1 MKTLTVGRAA
11 LSELR
16 SGARSANVVI
26 CVLDAARAD
35 HVGCYGYSLDTT
47 PNLDQ
52 LAKESVLFRNHFT
65 PCPSTKYSTASLF
78 TGLYFPVAAAAPRGS
93 HDAGLRG
100 GDRAFPAGAYSAKGA
115 RPPRPTGAPT
125 REVSPDRVDEGR
137 LTIAKALRPAGF
149 GTAFFSSNPV
159 ASPADG
165 IGADFEQ
172 VFVDP
177 SARGSAKQE
186 RITLPGD
193 AWMTPEGLT
202 EVFGKWLAGQRT
214 TRFFAYLHFLPPHD
228 PYNAPDAVKQ
238 FFAGKGSASVRRGQF
253 EFPEVR
259 PDQHRV
265 AMMHLPHEPSVDL
278 YDANLRWADWGIGE
292 VVKALRERDLLDNT
306 ILVVTS
312 DHGEAFGEHGYIWH
326 SRAVYGE
333 FVHIPLLIRFPGP
346 PNGGLV
352 GAVGALTGTVDLLPT
367 ILDLFQVPYP
377 RESIQGLSVLPLLSG
392 ERTKVHDYTFARS
405 VDAWQS
411 YLVRNLDWS
420 LILYRGGEFKALY
433 DLRTDP
439 GELRNVIGRFRPKAA
454 AEERRSLEVAGKM
467 STALQRFGDTQRLS
481 LAEFISPHA
490 VVKAPGSNPA
500 GPVPGKLPEEVRRKI
515 RALGYLD

>member
-1 MKTLTVGRAA
+1 
-11 LSELR
+11 
-16 SGARSANVVI
+16 
-26 CVLDAARAD
+26 
-35 HVGCYGYSLDTT
+35 
-47 PNLDQ
+47 
-52 LAKESVLFRNHFT
+52 
-65 PCPSTKYSTASLF
+65 
-78 TGLYFPVAAAAPRGS
+78 
-93 HDAGLRG
+93 
-100 GDRAFPAGAYSAKGA
+100 
-115 RPPRPTGAPT
+115 
-125 REVSPDRVDEGR
+125 
-137 LTIAKALRPAGF
+137 
-149 GTAFFSSNPV
+149 
-159 ASPADG
+159 
-165 IGADFEQ
+165 
-172 VFVDP
+172 
-177 SARGSAKQE
+177 
-186 RITLPGD
+186 
-193 AWMTPEGLT
+193 
-202 EVFGKWLAGQRT
+202 
-214 TRFFAYLHFLPPHD
+214 
-228 PYNAPDAVKQ
+228 
-238 FFAGKGSASVRRGQF
+238 
-253 EFPEVR
+253 
-259 PDQHRV
+259 
-265 AMMHLPHEPSVDL
+265 MHLPHEPSVDL

-352 GAVGALTGTVDLLPT
+352 GEVGALTGTVDLLPT
-367 ILDLFQVPYP
+367 MLDLFQVPYP

-392 ERTKVHDYTFARS
+392 ERTNVHDYAFARS

-467 STALQRFGDTQRLS
+467 STALQRFGDAQRLS